1 MRSHFVLPLLC
12 SCLCWLF
19 VDNAAAETPQPLA
32 RFLSQHCFDC
42 HQGDSAE
49 AALDLAALTSEG
61 DVTTAAGFSAW
72 DLVWKRVRNGE
83 MPPADYDQPS
93 PAEREAFV
101 RHLQNRLRSAD
112 GRRIAGNGRS
122 PLRRLNRTEYQ
133 NVLRDVLALPNLE
146 ILESL
151 PPDGSDHGYDKSSS
165 ALDFSHVH
173 VARMLETIDHALQQA
188 GVDSPE
194 QPRSRTIRAD
204 LAGLKGVRE
213 TCIGIYAQLRQGRAI
228 PMVGDQPDP
237 TLLSDQGD
245 FAARDPGSVEDP
257 PPHLDGVAMFIN
269 GESNLN
275 MSIRQFQVSH
285 AGMYRIRVHGLGIH
299 NQRGKVTHSDRTETV
314 GLYTDDRTL
323 GYCDLPSDKPG
334 TAEITV
340 WLEPGDRIKPLV
352 ATSTYPI
359 IRVGGKQQ
367 DGWKSIIGYGA
378 LLHWFE
384 LEGPF
389 YETWPPESHQRLY
402 EGLTFEKTESPR
414 GRDSASGRQRG
425 RNRGPQV
432 TWKLTSE
439 TPAADAE
446 RLVRRFAKTAYR
458 RPVTEQDLEIP
469 LAVAM
474 QKLDSGKGIQESLIS
489 AYRAILASPGVVLLE
504 EQVGSLNDYELASR
518 LSFFLWSSPPDEQ
531 LLELAESGRLS
542 QTAVLQAEVNRML
555 EDPRAER
562 FVTHFLDHW
571 LTLKDIELT
580 EPDANLYPEYN
591 PLLLDSMLDETRQYF
606 ATMIAENLSVDHI
619 VDSEFTF
626 ANQRLAELYGLE
638 DIRGHE
644 LRRVAL
650 RPELHR
656 GGLLTQASLL
666 KVTANGTTTSPVTR
680 GAFVMTHILGDPPP
694 PPPASVPAIEPDI
707 SGATTIREQLA
718 AHREIESCAACHRKI
733 DPPGFALESYD
744 VMGGWR
750 ERYRS
755 VKEGKIRPDL
765 LEVGGRRSGVREAL
779 PVDASGEM
787 PGGREFADIAQ
798 FRTILLNNKRQLA
811 DNLLRQFVVYATG
824 SPVGHADEVEFERML
839 EELAADDYGVRSM
852 IHAVVA
858 SEMFQT
864 K

>member
-1 MRSHFVLPLLC
+1 MRSFVIAAILLLIPLGL
-12 SCLCWLF
+12 S
-19 VDNAAAETPQPLA
+19 APAAEPPQPLA
-32 RFLSQHCFDC
+32 RFLTQHCFDC

-49 AALDLAALTSEG
+49 AALDLDALTRGG
-61 DVTTAAGFSAW
+61 DFQTEASFAAW
-72 DLVWKRVRNGE
+72 DMVWKRVRNGE
-83 MPPADYDQPS
+83 MPPADYDQPDQ
-93 PAEREAFV
+93 AERTAFV
-101 RHLQNRLRSAD
+101 RHLQNRLRLAEE
-112 GRRIAGNGRS
+112 RRIAANGRA
-122 PLRRLNRTEYQ
+122 PVRRLNRTEYQ
-133 NVLRDVLALPNLE
+133 NVLRDVLALPHLD

-173 VARMLETIDHALQQA
+173 VARMLETIDVALAQA
-188 GVDSPE
+188 GVATPG
-194 QPRSRTIRAD
+194 QPRSRTVRAE
-204 LAGLKGVRE
+204 LAGLQGVRD

-237 TLLSDQGD
+237 TLVTDQGD
-245 FAARDPGSVEDP
+245 FAARDPGSIEDP

-275 MSIRQFQVSH
+275 MAIRQFRVLH
-285 AGMYRIRVHGLGIH
+285 AGMYRIRVHGMGIH
-299 NQRGKVTHSDRTETV
+299 NRRGDVTPSDRVETV

-323 GYCDLPSDKPG
+323 GYCDLPSDEPG
-334 TAEITV
+334 TAEIMV

-359 IRVGGKQQ
+359 IRVGGQQQ

-378 LLHWFE
+378 LLQWFE

-389 YETWPPESHQRLY
+389 YESWPPESHQRLY
-402 EGLTFEKTESPR
+402 AGLKFEQTEAEA
-414 GRDSASGRQRG
+414 RDNNARKQRN
-425 RNRGPQV
+425 RSRGPQV
-432 TWKLTSE
+432 SWSLASDD
-439 TPAADAE
+439 PAADAE
-446 RLVRRFAKTAYR
+446 RLIKRFAERAYR
-458 RPVTEQDLEIP
+458 RPVTDEDLEIP
-469 LAVAM
+469 LAIAQ
-474 QKLDSGKGIQESLIS
+474 QKLAAGKPIQESLVS

-504 EQVGSLNDYELASR
+504 ENVGPLNDYELASR
-518 LSFFLWSSPPDEQ
+518 LSFFLWSSPPDEH
-531 LLELAESGRLS
+531 LLELAKSQQLS
-542 QTAVLQAEVNRML
+542 SPEVLQAEVNRML
-555 EDPRAER
+555 KDPRAER

-571 LTLKDIELT
+571 LTLKDIHLT

-591 PLLLDSMLDETRQYF
+591 PLLLDSMLAETRQYF

-626 ANQRLAELYGLE
+626 ANQRLAELYGIE
-638 DIRGHE
+638 DVLGNE
-644 LRRVAL
+644 LRRVSL
-650 RPELHR
+650 QPELRR

-755 VKEGKIRPDL
+755 VKEGKLRPDL

-787 PGGREFADIAQ
+787 PGNREFADIDQ
-798 FRTILLNNKRQLA
+798 FRTILLNSKRQLA
-811 DNLLRQFVVYATG
+811 DNLLRQLVVYSTG
-824 SPVGHADEVEFERML
+824 SPVGHAEAAEFEQML
-839 EELAADDYGVRSM
+839 EELAADNYGVRSM
-852 IHAVVA
+852 IQAVVA